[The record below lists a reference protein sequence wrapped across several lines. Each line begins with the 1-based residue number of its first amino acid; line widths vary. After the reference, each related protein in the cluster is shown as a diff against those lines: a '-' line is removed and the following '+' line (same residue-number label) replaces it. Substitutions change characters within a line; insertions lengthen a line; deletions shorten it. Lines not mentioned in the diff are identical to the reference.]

1 MQHGMTPTKTRAS
14 VQRLATSATSD
25 GEVDA
30 LELYFRELERESL
43 MKPDEELEAA
53 SRILSLRQRYWAE
66 MLSYVPLHGGV
77 EELILASMAAD
88 KRERVDLR
96 AAKRKVF
103 GKRGLT
109 VESPEVVK
117 LAEELA
123 DADPSCDVADLV
135 VAEIQALRRGRND
148 GGHLKLR
155 AAQRKSERFE
165 TYARDVERARMHLQ
179 AARAEF
185 ARANLRL
192 VVSMAHRYLRS
203 GRMSLDDLIQEGNVG
218 LLTAVDRFDPR
229 RGFRFS
235 TYGSWWIRHAI
246 SRALSDR
253 GRAVRLPVHVIE
265 LQAKLA
271 KIRRAFEHER
281 RREPNTEELAAL
293 ADVPKEKVERL
304 GRVLLER
311 ENPRELG
318 EEGARP
324 SSMETLADDDPAVDT
339 KLESFELDDALQT
352 ALDTLRPMEAEILR
366 LRFGLDGNEGH
377 TLREIGEVYSLSRER
392 IRQIQQRA
400 LDKLRD
406 ALVDDGFGAAPAEFG
421 AALRAC

>member
-1 MQHGMTPTKTRAS
+1 MHAATQTTSRVS
-14 VQRLATSATSD
+14 VQRLVPADRGSD
-25 GEVDA
+25 AGA
-30 LELYFRELERESL
+30 LDVYFRELERESL
-43 MKPDEELEAA
+43 MKPDEELQSAQ
-53 SRILSLRQRYWAE
+53 RILSLRQRYWAE
-66 MLSYVPLHGGV
+66 MLSYVPLHGGIL
-77 EELILASMAAD
+77 ELIVSAMSAG
-88 KRERVDLR
+88 KQEKVDLA
-96 AAKRKVF
+96 AAKRQVF

-109 VESPEVVK
+109 LESPALVA

-123 DADPSCDVADLV
+123 DADPSCDVADR
-135 VAEIQALRRGRND
+135 VAADIQALVRGRND
-148 GGHLKLR
+148 GGDLKLR

-165 TYARDVERARMHLQ
+165 SYARLVERTRMHLHR
-179 AARAEF
+179 ARSEF

-271 KIRRAFEHER
+271 KIRREFEHKNG
-281 RREPNTEELAAL
+281 REPDAHELAAL
-293 ADVPKEKVERL
+293 ADVPREKVERL

-311 ENPRELG
+311 DAPRDDG
-318 EEGARP
+318 DEGARP
-324 SSMETLADDDPAVDT
+324 RGIDALADEEPAVDT
-339 KLESFELDDALQT
+339 RLESFELDGALHE

-377 TLREIGEVYSLSRER
+377 TLREIGDVYSLSRER

-406 ALVDDGFGAAPAEFG
+406 ALVDDGYGAAPADFA
-421 AALRAC
+421 AALRAS

>member
-1 MQHGMTPTKTRAS
+1 MQAATQTSPRAS
-14 VQRLATSATSD
+14 VQRLASSD
-25 GEVDA
+25 RASDA
-30 LELYFRELERESL
+30 GALDVYFRELERESL
-43 MKPDEELEAA
+43 MKPDEELRSAQ
-53 SRILSLRQRYWAE
+53 RILSLRQRYWVE
-66 MLSYVPLHGGV
+66 MLTYVPLHGGIC
-77 EELILASMAAD
+77 ELITSGLSAD
-88 KRERVDLR
+88 KQKKLDLA
-96 AAKRKVF
+96 AAKRQVF

-109 VESPEVVK
+109 PESPALVV
-117 LAEELA
+117 LAEQLA
-123 DADPSCDVADLV
+123 DVDPSCDVADRV
-135 VAEIQALRRGRND
+135 TAEIQGLLRGRND
-148 GGHLKLR
+148 GGYLKLR
-155 AAQRKSERFE
+155 AAQRKSDRFE
-165 TYARDVERARMHLQ
+165 SYARLVERTRMHLQ
-179 AARAEF
+179 AARSEF

-271 KIRRAFEHER
+271 KIRREFEHKHG
-281 RREPNTEELAAL
+281 REPDTQELAAL
-293 ADVPKEKVERL
+293 ADVPNEKVERL

-311 ENPRELG
+311 DAPRDD
-318 EEGARP
+318 
-324 SSMETLADDDPAVDT
+324 ADDGGRPRGIDALSDEEPAVDT
-339 KLESFELDDALQT
+339 RLESFELDGALHE

-377 TLREIGEVYSLSRER
+377 TLREIGDVYSLSRER

-406 ALVDDGFGAAPAEFG
+406 ALVDDGYGAAPAEFA
-421 AALRAC
+421 AALRAS

>member
-1 MQHGMTPTKTRAS
+1 MHVATQTTPRAS
-14 VQRLATSATSD
+14 AHRLVPADRASD
-25 GEVDA
+25 EGA
-30 LELYFRELERESL
+30 LDVYFRELERETL
-43 MKPDEELEAA
+43 MKPDEELRSAQ
-53 SRILSLRQRYWAE
+53 RILNLRQRYWAE
-66 MLSYVPLHGGV
+66 MLTYVPLHGGIL
-77 EELILASMAAD
+77 ELIVSAMPAD
-88 KRERVDLR
+88 KQKKVDLR
-96 AAKRKVF
+96 AAERDVF
-103 GKRGLT
+103 GKRGLA
-109 VESPEVVK
+109 VDSPALVA
-117 LAEELA
+117 LAEQLA
-123 DADPSCDVADLV
+123 DADPSCDVADQLN
-135 VAEIQALRRGRND
+135 AEVQALMGGRND

-165 TYARDVERARMHLQ
+165 DYARLIERTRMHLQ
-179 AARAEF
+179 AARSEF

-253 GRAVRLPVHVIE
+253 GRAVRLPVHIIE
-265 LQAKLA
+265 LQAKLG
-271 KIRRAFEHER
+271 KIRRDFEQAHG
-281 RREPNTEELAAL
+281 REPDAQELATL
-293 ADVPKEKVERL
+293 AEVPREKVERL

-311 ENPRELG
+311 QAPREDAG
-318 EEGARP
+318 EGARP
-324 SSMETLADDDPAVDT
+324 RGIDALSDEEPAVDT
-339 KLESFELDDALQT
+339 RLESFELDGALQE
-352 ALDTLRPMEAEILR
+352 ALDTLRPMESEILR

-400 LDKLRD
+400 LGKLRD
-406 ALVDDGFGAAPAEFG
+406 ALVDDGHSAAPAEFA
-421 AALRAC
+421 AALCAS

>member
-1 MQHGMTPTKTRAS
+1 MQPVANQPSPRVPVLRG
-14 VQRLATSATSD
+14 
-25 GEVDA
+25 A
-30 LELYFRELERESL
+30 LGAEPGALDVYFRDLERESL
-43 MKPDEELEAA
+43 MKPDQELEVAQ
-53 SRILSLRQRYWAE
+53 RILARKQRYWVE
-66 MLSYVPLHGGV
+66 LLVYVPLHGGIRAV
-77 EELILASMAAD
+77 LDANLTGD
-88 KRERVDLR
+88 KREKVDFS
-96 AAKRKVF
+96 AADAKVF
-103 GKRGLT
+103 GKRGVT
-109 VESPEVVK
+109 TQSPALVR
-117 LAEELA
+117 LAEQLA
-123 DADPSCDVADLV
+123 DADPSCDIADLI
-135 VAEIQALRRGRND
+135 VAEIQALQRGRND
-148 GGHLKLR
+148 GGALKLR
-155 AAQRKSERFE
+155 AAQRKSERFDI
-165 TYARDVERARMHLQ
+165 YASEVERARLRLH
-179 AARAEF
+179 AARSEF

-265 LQAKLA
+265 LQAKLS
-271 KIRRAFEHER
+271 KVRREFEHKHGR
-281 RREPNTEELAAL
+281 DPDVEELAAL

-311 ENPRELG
+311 ESSREDS
-318 EEGARP
+318 EAGARP
-324 SSMETLADDDPAVDT
+324 RGIDALADADPAADT
-339 KLESFELDDALQT
+339 RLESSELGGALQDALE
-352 ALDTLRPMEAEILR
+352 TLRPMEAEILR
-366 LRFGLDGNEGH
+366 LRFGLDGEEGH

-406 ALVDDGFGAAPAEFG
+406 ALQGDGFGAAPAEFA
-421 AALRAC
+421 AALCC

>member
-1 MQHGMTPTKTRAS
+1 MQTAATSIHPRAS
-14 VQRLATSATSD
+14 VQRFGSSQRTDT
-25 GEVDA
+25 DA
-30 LELYFRELERESL
+30 LEVYFKELERESL
-43 MKPDEELEAA
+43 MQPKEELAA
-53 SRILSLRQRYWAE
+53 AQRILSLRQRYWAE
-66 MLSYVPLHGGV
+66 MLTYVPLHGGIL
-77 EELILASMAAD
+77 ELILASMPES
-88 KRERVDLR
+88 KREGVDLS
-96 AAKRKVF
+96 AAQREVF
-103 GKRGLT
+103 GRRGLT
-109 VESPEVVK
+109 VDSPKLVA
-117 LAEELA
+117 LAEQLA

-135 VAEIQALRRGRND
+135 TAEVQALLRGRND
-148 GGHLKLR
+148 GGHLRLR

-165 TYARDVERARMHLQ
+165 TYARRVERARMHLH
-179 AARAEF
+179 AARSEF

-271 KIRRAFEHER
+271 KVRREFEHKHG
-281 RREPNTEELAAL
+281 REPDAGELAAL
-293 ADVPKEKVERL
+293 ADVPREKVERL
-304 GRVLLER
+304 GRVLVER
-311 ENPRELG
+311 DNPRE
-318 EEGARP
+318 ASQDSPRP
-324 SSMETLADDDPAVDT
+324 RGIDALADEDPAADT
-339 KLESFELDDALQT
+339 RLESFELDGALHE

-400 LDKLRD
+400 LDKLRE
-406 ALVDDGFGAAPAEFG
+406 ALVVDGFGAAPAEFA
-421 AALRAC
+421 AALQAC

>member
-1 MQHGMTPTKTRAS
+1 MHAATHTTPRAS
-14 VQRLATSATSD
+14 VQRLIPTDRASD
-25 GEVDA
+25 AGA
-30 LELYFRELERESL
+30 LDVYFRELERESL
-43 MKPDEELEAA
+43 MKPDEELRSAQ
-53 SRILSLRQRYWAE
+53 RILSLRQRYWAE
-66 MLSYVPLHGGV
+66 MLMYVPLHGGIY
-77 EELILASMAAD
+77 ELIVSAMSAD
-88 KRERVDLR
+88 KQKKLDLV

-109 VESPEVVK
+109 LESPALVA

-123 DADPSCDVADLV
+123 DADTSCDVADRIS
-135 VAEIQALRRGRND
+135 AEVQALVRGRND
-148 GGHLKLR
+148 GGDLKLR
-155 AAQRKSERFE
+155 AAQRNSDRFE
-165 TYARDVERARMHLQ
+165 SYARLVERTRMHLQ
-179 AARAEF
+179 AARSEF

-271 KIRRAFEHER
+271 KIRREFEQKHG
-281 RREPNTEELAAL
+281 REPDIQELAGL
-293 ADVPKEKVERL
+293 AEVPNEKVERL

-311 ENPRELG
+311 DAPREDREDGGRPRGIDALSD
-318 EEGARP
+318 EE
-324 SSMETLADDDPAVDT
+324 PAVDT
-339 KLESFELDDALQT
+339 RLESFELDGALHE
-352 ALDTLRPMEAEILR
+352 ALETLRPMEAEILR

-406 ALVDDGFGAAPAEFG
+406 ALVVDGYGAAPAEFA
-421 AALRAC
+421 AALRAS

>member
-1 MQHGMTPTKTRAS
+1 MQHAATHTKRTNSA
-14 VQRLATSATSD
+14 QRLVPEGA
-25 GEVDA
+25 A
-30 LELYFRELERESL
+30 LDIYFRDLERESL
-43 MKPDEELEAA
+43 MRPDEEMQAA
-53 SRILSLRQRYWAE
+53 TRILTLRQRYWAAL
-66 MLSYVPLHGGV
+66 LSYVPLHGGIL
-77 EELILASMAAD
+77 ELIAASVSKD
-88 KRERVDLR
+88 KLESVDLAK
-96 AAKRKVF
+96 AARHVF
-103 GKRGLT
+103 GKRGIT
-109 VESPEVVK
+109 EDSPAVIE
-117 LAEELA
+117 LAEQLA
-123 DADPSCDVADLV
+123 DVDTSCDVADLI
-135 VAEIQALRRGRND
+135 VAEVQALRSGRND
-148 GGHLKLR
+148 GGSLRLR

-165 TYARDVERARMHLQ
+165 EYVQRAERLRMHLN

-192 VVSMAHRYLRS
+192 VVSMAHRYRRS
-203 GRMSLDDLIQEGNVG
+203 GRMSLADLIQEGNVG

-265 LQAKLA
+265 LQAKLS
-271 KIRRAFEHER
+271 KIRREFEHQNG
-281 RREPNTEELAAL
+281 REPDVDELSSL

-311 ENPRELG
+311 DNPRDNADEAL
-318 EEGARP
+318 RP
-324 SSMETLADDDPAVDT
+324 RGIDALADEDPAVDT
-339 KLESFELDDALQT
+339 CLESFELDGALQE

-377 TLREIGEVYSLSRER
+377 TLREIGELYSLSRER

-400 LDKLRD
+400 LDKLR
-406 ALVDDGFGAAPAEFG
+406 ASLVGEGFGSAPAEFD
-421 AALRAC
+421 AALQAV

>member
-1 MQHGMTPTKTRAS
+1 
-14 VQRLATSATSD
+14 
-25 GEVDA
+25 
-30 LELYFRELERESL
+30 
-43 MKPDEELEAA
+43 
-53 SRILSLRQRYWAE
+53 
-66 MLSYVPLHGGV
+66 
-77 EELILASMAAD
+77 
-88 KRERVDLR
+88 
-96 AAKRKVF
+96 
-103 GKRGLT
+103 
-109 VESPEVVK
+109 
-117 LAEELA
+117 
-123 DADPSCDVADLV
+123 
-135 VAEIQALRRGRND
+135 
-148 GGHLKLR
+148 
-155 AAQRKSERFE
+155 
-165 TYARDVERARMHLQ
+165 MHLN

-192 VVSMAHRYLRS
+192 VVSMAHRYRRS
-203 GRMSLDDLIQEGNVG
+203 GRMSLADLIQEGNVG

-265 LQAKLA
+265 LQAKLS
-271 KIRRAFEHER
+271 KIRREFEHQNG
-281 RREPNTEELAAL
+281 REPDVDELSSL

-311 ENPRELG
+311 DTPRDDAHEASKPRG
-318 EEGARP
+318 VDA
-324 SSMETLADDDPAVDT
+324 LADDDPAVDT
-339 KLESFELDDALQT
+339 RLESFELDGALQE

-400 LDKLRD
+400 LDKLR
-406 ALVDDGFGAAPAEFG
+406 ASLVDEGFGSAPAEYA
-421 AALRAC
+421 AALQAS

>member
-1 MQHGMTPTKTRAS
+1 MHVAQTTPRATVHRPVSAERAS
-14 VQRLATSATSD
+14 EA
-25 GEVDA
+25 GA
-30 LELYFRELERESL
+30 LDVYFRELERESL
-43 MKPDEELEAA
+43 MKPDEELQSAQ
-53 SRILSLRQRYWAE
+53 RILNLRQRYWVE
-66 MLSYVPLHGGV
+66 MLAYVPLHGGISD
-77 EELILASMAAD
+77 LIVSAMSTE
-88 KRERVDLR
+88 KQKKVDLA
-96 AAKRKVF
+96 AAKRHVF

-109 VESPEVVK
+109 AESEALVA
-117 LAEELA
+117 LAKQLA
-123 DADPSCDVADLV
+123 DADPSCDVADRIA
-135 VAEIQALRRGRND
+135 AEIQALMRDRND
-148 GGHLKLR
+148 GGDLKLR

-165 TYARDVERARMHLQ
+165 SYARQVERTRMHLQ
-179 AARAEF
+179 AARSEF

-265 LQAKLA
+265 LQAKLG
-271 KIRRAFEHER
+271 KIRREFEHKHG
-281 RREPNTEELAAL
+281 REPDAQELATL
-293 ADVPKEKVERL
+293 ADVPYEKVERL

-311 ENPRELG
+311 DAPRDDAG
-318 EEGARP
+318 EGARP
-324 SSMETLADDDPAVDT
+324 RGIDALSDGEPTVDT
-339 KLESFELDDALQT
+339 RLESFELDGALHE
-352 ALDTLRPMEAEILR
+352 ALETLRPMEAEILR

-377 TLREIGEVYSLSRER
+377 TLREIGDVYSLSRER

-400 LDKLRD
+400 LDKLRE
-406 ALVDDGFGAAPAEFG
+406 ALVVEGFGAAPAEFA
-421 AALRAC
+421 AALRVS

>member
-1 MQHGMTPTKTRAS
+1 MQHGMTQTKTRAS
-14 VQRLATSATSD
+14 VQRLAPTD

-30 LELYFRELERESL
+30 LELYFRELERETL

-53 SRILSLRQRYWAE
+53 SRILALRQRYWAE
-66 MLSYVPLHGGV
+66 MLTYIPLHGGIH
-77 EELILASMAAD
+77 ELILASMPAD

-96 AAKRKVF
+96 GAKRKVF
-103 GKRGLT
+103 GKRGVTL
-109 VESPEVVK
+109 ESPALVQ
-117 LAEELA
+117 LAAQLA

-165 TYARDVERARMHLQ
+165 VYARDVERARMHLQ

-235 TYGSWWIRHAI
+235 TYGTWWIRHAI

-265 LQAKLA
+265 LQAKLS
-271 KIRRAFEHER
+271 KVRRAFEHEHG
-281 RREPNTEELAAL
+281 REPDAEELAAL
-293 ADVPKEKVERL
+293 ADVPKAKVERL

-311 ENPRELG
+311 EVPRETG
-318 EEGARP
+318 EEGLRERG
-324 SSMETLADDDPAVDT
+324 MEALADDDPAVDT
-339 KLESFELDDALQT
+339 KLESFELDDALQE

-400 LDKLRD
+400 LDKLRE

>member
-1 MQHGMTPTKTRAS
+1 MHAATTITPRAS
-14 VQRLATSATSD
+14 VPRPISADRGPDT
-25 GEVDA
+25 GA
-30 LELYFRELERESL
+30 LDVYFRELERESL
-43 MKPDEELEAA
+43 MKPDEELRSAQ
-53 SRILSLRQRYWAE
+53 RILSLRQRYWAE
-66 MLSYVPLHGGV
+66 MLTYVPLHGGIV
-77 EELILASMAAD
+77 AVILSAMSAD
-88 KRERVDLR
+88 KQKKVDL
-96 AAKRKVF
+96 AAAQRDVF

-109 VESPEVVK
+109 IDSPALVA
-117 LAEELA
+117 LAEQLA
-123 DADPSCDVADLV
+123 DADPSCDVADRLT
-135 VAEIQALRRGRND
+135 AEIQALVCGRND
-148 GGHLKLR
+148 GGDLKLR

-165 TYARDVERARMHLQ
+165 SYARQVERTRMHLQ
-179 AARAEF
+179 TARSEF

-265 LQAKLA
+265 LQAKLG
-271 KIRRAFEHER
+271 KIRREFEHKHG
-281 RREPNTEELAAL
+281 REPEAQELATL
-293 ADVPKEKVERL
+293 AEVPKEKVERL

-311 ENPRELG
+311 ECSRDENED
-318 EEGARP
+318 GARP
-324 SSMETLADDDPAVDT
+324 RGIDALSDGEPAVDT
-339 KLESFELDDALQT
+339 RLESFELDGALHE
-352 ALDTLRPMEAEILR
+352 ALDMLRPMEAEILR

-377 TLREIGEVYSLSRER
+377 TLREIGDVYSLSRER

-406 ALVDDGFGAAPAEFG
+406 ALVDDGHGAAPAEF
-421 AALRAC
+421 AAAVCAS

>member
-1 MQHGMTPTKTRAS
+1 MHAATHTTPRAS
-14 VQRLATSATSD
+14 VQRLSPTDRASD
-25 GEVDA
+25 AGA
-30 LELYFRELERESL
+30 LDVYFRELERESL
-43 MKPDEELEAA
+43 MKPDEELRSAQ
-53 SRILSLRQRYWAE
+53 RILSLRQRYWAE
-66 MLSYVPLHGGV
+66 MLMYVPLHGGIYK
-77 EELILASMAAD
+77 LIVSAMSAD
-88 KRERVDLR
+88 KQKKLDLV

-109 VESPEVVK
+109 LESPALVA

-123 DADPSCDVADLV
+123 DADTSCDVADRIS
-135 VAEIQALRRGRND
+135 AEVQALVRGRND
-148 GGHLKLR
+148 GGDLKLR
-155 AAQRKSERFE
+155 AAQRNSDRFE
-165 TYARDVERARMHLQ
+165 SYARLVERTRMHLQ
-179 AARAEF
+179 AARSEF

-271 KIRRAFEHER
+271 KIRREFEQKHG
-281 RREPNTEELAAL
+281 REPDIQELAGL
-293 ADVPKEKVERL
+293 AEVPNEKVERL

-311 ENPRELG
+311 DAPREDREDGGRPRGIDALSD
-318 EEGARP
+318 EE
-324 SSMETLADDDPAVDT
+324 PAVDT
-339 KLESFELDDALQT
+339 RLESFELDGALHE
-352 ALDTLRPMEAEILR
+352 ALETLRPMEAEILR

-406 ALVDDGFGAAPAEFG
+406 ALVVDGYGAAPAEFA
-421 AALRAC
+421 AALRAS

>member
-1 MQHGMTPTKTRAS
+1 MHAATNTTPRAS
-14 VQRLATSATSD
+14 VQRLIPTDRASD
-25 GEVDA
+25 TGA
-30 LELYFRELERESL
+30 LDVYFRELERESL
-43 MKPDEELEAA
+43 MKPEEELRSAQK
-53 SRILSLRQRYWAE
+53 ILSLRQRYWAE
-66 MLSYVPLHGGV
+66 MLMYVPLHGGIH
-77 EELILASMAAD
+77 ELIVSATSAD
-88 KRERVDLR
+88 KQKKLDLV
-96 AAKRKVF
+96 AAKRSVF

-109 VESPEVVK
+109 LESPALVV

-123 DADPSCDVADLV
+123 DADPSCDVADRIS
-135 VAEIQALRRGRND
+135 AEVQALVRGRND
-148 GGHLKLR
+148 GGDLKLR
-155 AAQRKSERFE
+155 AAQRNSDRFE
-165 TYARDVERARMHLQ
+165 SYARLVERTRMHLQ
-179 AARAEF
+179 TARSEF

-265 LQAKLA
+265 LQAKLG
-271 KIRRAFEHER
+271 KIRREFEHKHG
-281 RREPNTEELAAL
+281 REPDIQELAGL
-293 ADVPKEKVERL
+293 ADVPNEKVERL

-311 ENPRELG
+311 DAPREDTEDGGRPRGIDALSD
-318 EEGARP
+318 EEP
-324 SSMETLADDDPAVDT
+324 SVDT
-339 KLESFELDDALQT
+339 RLESFELDGALHE
-352 ALDTLRPMEAEILR
+352 ALETLRPMEAEILR
-366 LRFGLDGNEGH
+366 LRFGLDGHEGH
-377 TLREIGEVYSLSRER
+377 TLREIGDVYSLSRER

-406 ALVDDGFGAAPAEFG
+406 ALVVDGYGAAPAEFA
-421 AALRAC
+421 AALRAS